1 MKTEIE
7 MAREGE
13 FLREYGKQYFVA
25 VSEAL
30 SIGRVKWEMVPIG
43 KNGKG
48 GLTFY
53 MTTEQVLGICKEI
66 NNGTFA
72 KKLAADTGAYPGAYK
87 YATGEDASLHLNIGG
102 GKVGCRIQMQDAKKK
117 LNYTMAISME
127 AMVRMA
133 QKYMLDTGM
142 IPVAPNSYYASVIAA
157 FEEGRGKRSQ
167 FRKPDAKEI
176 GESVDVNNSA
186 VAEDDAPAE
195 APAAAAAPAAAPAP
209 AEPAQEEKK
218 NEPVV
223 ANFKI
228 VAKGSRNTQRGFY
241 TFPGKIDG
249 TNENVTLMFRI
260 EDANKLGWFSK
271 FENSAAVEETTIS
284 ISGEKRGNFI
294 MYTGPA
300 KK

>member
-43 KNGKG
+43 KSGKG
-48 GLTFY
+48 GLVFY

-72 KKLAADTGAYPGAYK
+72 KKIAADTGAYPGAYK

-102 GKVGCRIQMQDAKKK
+102 GKAGCRIQMQDAKKK
-117 LNYTMAISME
+117 LNYTMAVSME
-127 AMVRMA
+127 AMTRMA

-142 IPVAPNSYYASVIAA
+142 IAVAPNSYYASVIAA
-157 FEEGRGKRSQ
+157 FEEGRGKRAQ

-186 VAEDDAPAE
+186 VDDAVPDAPE
-195 APAAAAAPAAAPAP
+195 APAAPPAPAP
-209 AEPAQEEKK
+209 APAPKQDEKK
-218 NEPVV
+218 TESVV
-223 ANFKI
+223 DNFKI
-228 VAKGSRNTQRGFY
+228 KVKGSRNTQRGFY
-241 TFPGKIDG
+241 TFPGVIDG
-249 TNENVTLMFRI
+249 TNEAVTLMFRI
-260 EDANKLGWFSK
+260 EDANTIGWFSK

-284 ISGEKRGNFI
+284 IAGEKRGNFV
-294 MYTGPA
+294 MYIGPA

>member
-43 KNGKG
+43 KSGKG
-48 GLTFY
+48 GLVFY

-72 KKLAADTGAYPGAYK
+72 KKIAADTGAYPGAYK

-102 GKVGCRIQMQDAKKK
+102 GKAGCRIQMQDAKKK
-117 LNYTMAISME
+117 LNYTMAVSME
-127 AMVRMA
+127 AMIRMA

-142 IPVAPNSYYASVIAA
+142 IAVAPNSYYASVIAA
-157 FEEGRGKRSQ
+157 FEEGREKRAQ

-176 GESVDVNNSA
+176 GESVDVNNS
-186 VAEDDAPAE
+186 VVEDAAPDAPAPAPAE
-195 APAAAAAPAAAPAP
+195 APAPK
-209 AEPAQEEKK
+209 QEEKK
-218 NEPVV
+218 AESVV
-223 ANFKI
+223 DNFKI
-228 VAKGSRNTQRGFY
+228 NVKGARNTQRGFY
-241 TFPGKIDG
+241 TFPGTIDG
-249 TNENVTLMFRI
+249 TGESVTLMFRI
-260 EDANKLGWFSK
+260 EDANNLGWFSK
-271 FENSAAVEETTIS
+271 FENAAAVETTTIS
-284 ISGEKRGNFI
+284 IAGEKRGNYV